1 VRPPLPDPATAAAA
15 AAAEAVAE
23 AAAAAAVAEAAAAAE
38 VAAAAEIAAA
48 ALGDAILRDGVHRAP
63 LPEVRARRQRLANF
77 RWKCADLSL
86 GGVAV
91 FILAV
96 LLQAAARRVRRPR
109 VAAARAAE
117 EPRPRSSSFGIAV
130 YLGPPCD
137 FGSASAS
144 SRLHDLQRATGF
156 AATTCFQKGP
166 CFGQTNWR
174 RSIVVSADAVALS
187 WRSWCVRLSVVSA
200 AGATPAAATA
210 A

>member
-1 VRPPLPDPATAAAA
+1 MEQRAAR
-15 AAAEAVAE
+15 VA
-23 AAAAAAVAEAAAAAE
+23 
-38 VAAAAEIAAA
+38 
-48 ALGDAILRDGVHRAP
+48 DAD
-63 LPEVRARRQRLANF
+63 ERQR
-77 RWKCADLSL
+77 
-86 GGVAV
+86 
-91 FILAV
+91 AV
-96 LLQAAARRVRRPR
+96 LLL
-109 VAAARAAE
+109 
-117 EPRPRSSSFGIAV
+117 RSSSFGIAV

-200 AGATPAAATA
+200 AGATPAAATLSLIHI
-210 A
+210 

>member
-1 VRPPLPDPATAAAA
+1 MFDVHVWPQ
-15 AAAEAVAE
+15 
-23 AAAAAAVAEAAAAAE
+23 
-38 VAAAAEIAAA
+38 
-48 ALGDAILRDGVHRAP
+48 LG
-63 LPEVRARRQRLANF
+63 QRK
-77 RWKCADLSL
+77 R
-86 GGVAV
+86 
-91 FILAV
+91 
-96 LLQAAARRVRRPR
+96 
-109 VAAARAAE
+109 
-117 EPRPRSSSFGIAV
+117 PRPRSSSFGIAV

-187 WRSWCVRLSVVSA
+187 CRSWCVRLSVVSA